1 MTLISGSKYETS
13 ELQKSNFDYLLKI
26 FENQNYEE
34 VISLYENATQ
44 APVTDVASLK
54 IIAASY
60 QKHNRA
66 NDELRVL
73 SKVMELDPLEY
84 QAYFNAGVVHLE
96 QQDFKT
102 AVIYF
107 KTASILMPNNA
118 DALTNVGICYKEM
131 GDLAQATQQYKL
143 ALNVDPNHEKAS
155 LNLGNIFAKSG
166 DKDSALKCYLNAL
179 KAEPTNLD
187 TQFNLAAL
195 FLENGDVLQAAAN
208 FYHLL
213 TSNPTFEKAG
223 LSFQQL
229 CCQIDD
235 TEANEAL
242 ASYFENEAVLKKLS
256 LFRLFHVTNAIDAFK
271 RGDFAH
277 STKSLE
283 ASDGISN
290 QSFQPVLT
298 GIEADQHFCNAYS
311 IFLSSL
317 INEPRDIALKD
328 APSIFHIGESHCLS
342 FAHRD
347 VSIDGCVHRIQP
359 KLCLGIKAFHLAQS
373 ENNKYKSLFN
383 HNFTSIPQQSNVF
396 ISIGEIDCRP
406 DEGIIEASKKTGA
419 SIEHLIE
426 ETVFGYV
433 EHLHKINCS
442 MGHRISLLNVPA
454 PVKKA
459 KYTSEQNKVSA
470 EVVEIFNKVLENHT
484 RDKQFG
490 IINVYSKT
498 LGKTGMSNGIYH
510 CDDTHLGYKALEI
523 LQNSVEG

>member
-1 MTLISGSKYETS
+1 MALITGNECPTS
-13 ELQKSNFDYLLKI
+13 ELQKASIDYLLKI
-26 FENQNYEE
+26 FENQNYGE
-34 VISLYENATQ
+34 VISVYENATW
-44 APVTDVASLK
+44 PPITDVASLK

-84 QAYFNAGVVHLE
+84 QAYFNAGVIHLE

-118 DALTNVGICYKEM
+118 DALTNLGICYKEL
-131 GDLAQATQQYKL
+131 GDLTQATQKYKL

-179 KAEPTNLD
+179 KADPTNLD

-317 INEPRDIALKD
+317 INEPRDIAIKD

-373 ENNKYKSLFN
+373 EKNKYKSLFN
-383 HNFTSIPQQSNVF
+383 HHFISIPPQSNVF
-396 ISIGEIDCRP
+396 VSIGEIDCRP
-406 DEGIIEASKKTGA
+406 DEGIIEASKKNW
-419 SIEHLIE
+419 HP
-426 ETVFGYV
+426 Y
-433 EHLHKINCS
+433 
-442 MGHRISLLNVPA
+442 
-454 PVKKA
+454 
-459 KYTSEQNKVSA
+459 
-470 EVVEIFNKVLENHT
+470 
-484 RDKQFG
+484 
-490 IINVYSKT
+490 
-498 LGKTGMSNGIYH
+498 
-510 CDDTHLGYKALEI
+510 
-523 LQNSVEG
+523 